1 MQHSGR
7 GLRMGACSG
16 TNCGPPLPGGCGP
29 LRFHSEPQIQN
40 SKFKIKQ
47 IFRTHLGIHSVSGR
61 GRGRLRPARSWR
73 TGLRH
78 QFHPKSAL
86 CRREAA
92 ARSVLTDRF
101 LRQDKSAAERTGLR
115 HRGAALRR
123 GGAAAGCGAHSD
135 AKSSFKIQNYYSGRS
150 LRRPRSKRT
159 CGREQRASAA
169 PRLRP
174 TDRCAIDPEA
184 RPSLTNSSCG
194 PPMPD
199 GIACTP
205 KSPLPKAPSRPS
217 PLPASQNTLLYPF
230 RIGPEALPLPR

>member
-123 GGAAAGCGAHSD
+123 GGRLQAAAPIRTQNHHS
-135 AKSSFKIQNYYSGRS
+135 KFKIITRGAACEGPVRSG
-150 LRRPRSKRT
+150 LAD
-159 CGREQRASAA
+159 ASSG
-169 PRLRP
+169 PP
-174 TDRCAIDPEA
+174 P
-184 RPSLTNSSCG
+184 PPGCG
-194 PPMPD
+194 PP
-199 GIACTP
+199 IAARSIP
-205 KSPLPKAPSRPS
+205 RQDLP
-217 PLPASQNTLLYPF
+217 
-230 RIGPEALPLPR
+230 